1 METYQALRT
10 FADSWGLLVL
20 FLFFI
25 GMVIWLF
32 RPGARRLHDDASR
45 QIFRNEDRPRPPE
58 DHERGETRDRTKDR
72 SDG

>member
-32 RPGARRLHDDASR
+32 RPGSKKLHDDAAN
-45 QIFRNEDRPRPPE
+45 QIFRNEDRPKPRSQDE
-58 DHERGETRDRTKDR
+58 KD
-72 SDG
+72 DKVD

>member
-20 FLFFI
+20 FLFFV

-32 RPGARRLHDDASR
+32 RPGARKLHDEASR
-45 QIFRNEDRPRPPE
+45 QIFLHEDRPKPPE
-58 DHERGETRDRTKDR
+58 DAKRDENRDQTKDR

>member
-25 GMVIWLF
+25 GMIFWLF
-32 RPGARRLHDDASR
+32 RPGARRLHDDAAK

-58 DHERGETRDRTKDR
+58 DAKRDENRDQTKDR